1 MKKISLI
8 LAIVMILSVCLSAC
22 NNQAST
28 KNSDP
33 VVTLSEETCSLAIGE
48 TYQLS
53 YTVVP
58 ENTAVE
64 YIVSDANVISVD
76 ASGKITA
83 LAAGN
88 ASVAVSAG
96 EYSRDYLEVTVKVPA
111 ASGMPVITLSSDSLE
126 IISGMDFTVSAQ
138 LQVGCSVIN
147 DTSITWNTA
156 DPAIATVENGTVSA
170 VAVGTTEIVAS
181 AEYGG
186 QKIETVFPV
195 TVIEY
200 YEITLDQ
207 DLIEVP
213 MGTTIRVNATIRNAD
228 GQIVEPQEGE
238 LEYISSDPSA
248 IVVDGTLFKVISVSD
263 RIPSVGVRYK
273 GNVAT
278 VPVDIFSVSAKFFQT
293 SASDF
298 YGEVSGQTVSG
309 IVLKHNGY
317 QPHFYFSE
325 YGRQQIAEYAQKNGF
340 SVLRMHS
347 YPIFKNNSWRINGR
361 YLPTN
366 QWSTTD
372 VPVSEIDETFWFW
385 SESDGPTEV
394 YMWFEFR

>member
-1 MKKISLI
+1 MRKISVF
-8 LAIVMILSVCLSAC
+8 LAIVMILGIGLSAC
-22 NNQAST
+22 DNQAVG

-33 VVTLSEETCSLAIGE
+33 VVTLSEDSCTLSIGE

-53 YTVVP
+53 YTVNP

-64 YIVSDANVISVD
+64 YIVSDTSVVSVD
-76 ASGKITA
+76 ASGKISALGAGTA
-83 LAAGN
+83 T
-88 ASVAVSAG
+88 VVVSAG
-96 EYSRDYLEVTVKVPA
+96 EYSRDYLEVTVNVPA
-111 ASGMPVITLSSDSLE
+111 ASGIPVVLLSSNSVEIIAGMEFTLS
-126 IISGMDFTVSAQ
+126 AH
-138 LQVGCSVIN
+138 LQVGSSVI
-147 DTSITWNTA
+147 DGTSIMWSSA
-156 DPAIATVENGTVSA
+156 DPTIATVENGTVSA
-170 VAVGTTEIVAS
+170 AAVGTTEIVAS
-181 AEYGG
+181 TEYGG
-186 QKIETVFPV
+186 QKVETVCPV

-200 YEITLDQ
+200 YEISLDQ

-213 MGTTIRVNATIRNAD
+213 MGATIRVNATIRNAD

-238 LEYISSDPSA
+238 LEYISSDTSA
-248 IVVDGTLFKVISVSD
+248 ISVDGTVFKVIGICD
-263 RIPSVGVRYK
+263 RMPSVGVRYK

-278 VPVDIFSVSAKFFQT
+278 VPVDIFSVSANFFQT
-293 SASDF
+293 SATDF
-298 YGEVSGQTVSG
+298 YGEVSNQTFSG
-309 IVLKHNGY
+309 IVLEHSGY

-325 YGRQQIAEYAQKNGF
+325 YGTQQIAEYAQKNGF
-340 SVLRMHS
+340 TVLRMHS

-372 VPVSEIDETFWFW
+372 VPISEIDETFWFW